1 MGTFHYRRVA
11 AGMVLLPV
19 VALALLW
26 FLARQSAQR
35 MPQFQRPDAAYL
47 AAWRAVTLAPISPTE
62 AFREKLSQQPI
73 ETDVPLSDLQQ
84 ERLRQAAFQFLVAF
98 STGSFE
104 DYGRFRFPIRAGT
117 YDPQLLQFDLEL
129 LARHGIPQVPADK
142 PVDLLFARWRTGLLN
157 ICTNCWREA
166 GLQSASLT
174 ARRSPA
180 LPGLLALTNLAAYS
194 RAADSS
200 SLQAFRPRFQFQ
212 PTPEEVALRDGAVVH
227 ALFWVVIRD
236 RADPQPYPVFGQ
248 WYWDEA
254 SKHWLPS
261 LVGIGDVRDAK
272 YSLLF

>member
-1 MGTFHYRRVA
+1 MGTFRHRRVA
-11 AGMVLLPV
+11 AGLVLLPV
-19 VALALLW
+19 AALVLLW
-26 FLARQSAQR
+26 LLARQSAQR
-35 MPQFQRPDAAYL
+35 LPQFQRPDAAYL
-47 AAWRAVTLAPISPTE
+47 AAWRAVSLAPISPTD
-62 AFREKLSQQPI
+62 AFREKLLQQPI

-84 ERLRQAAFQFLVAF
+84 EGLRQAAFQFLLAF
-98 STGSFE
+98 NSGSFE
-104 DYGRFRFPIRAGT
+104 DYGRLRFPIRTGA

-129 LARHGIPQVPADK
+129 LARHGIPPVPADQ
-142 PVDLLFARWRTGLLN
+142 PVELLSARWRTGLLN

-166 GLQSASLT
+166 GLQGASLT
-174 ARRSPA
+174 VRRSPA
-180 LPGLLALTNLAAYS
+180 LPGLFAVTNLAAYS

-200 SLQAFRPRFQFQ
+200 SLLAFRPRFRFQ
-212 PTPEEVALRDGAVVH
+212 PTPEEVALRDGAVLH

-236 RADPQPYPVFGQ
+236 RSDPQPYPVFCQ